1 MVLTDVATGWTEC
14 IPLVVREAEMVVHA
28 LERARELFPISLHGV
43 DLDNDGL
50 FINDL
55 VVGWR

>member
-1 MVLTDVATGWTEC
+1 
-14 IPLVVREAEMVVHA
+14 MVVHA

-50 FINDL
+50 YKPGADL
-55 VVGWR
+55 VVELLNMAGTLDLGDFILT